1 MSKKGILLRSI
12 NTPDQETFQI
22 DREGF
27 VIGKGTEG
35 TDGIISGVRTVS
47 RHHLQ
52 ADWKEGQAWITDLS
66 STNGT
71 FVNGSQIPPMT
82 PREIFVGDE
91 IALADYIFWVEPVE
105 KESLLIVEEP
115 ENDWSTLEQA
125 IYENLS
131 SRYEIQVIR
140 DYFELE
146 EYFRQERKLDV
157 MLVEESLYG
166 KYLERHQ
173 IGWLILLKPEMNE
186 DSRELIE
193 NLK

>member
-1 MSKKGILLRSI
+1 M
-12 NTPDQETFQI
+12 
-22 DREGF
+22 
-27 VIGKGTEG
+27 IGKGTEG

-47 RHHLQ
+47 RQHLQ
-52 ADWKEGQAWITDLS
+52 ADWKEGRVWITDLS

-125 IYENLS
+125 VYENLS

>member
-1 MSKKGILLRSI
+1 M
-12 NTPDQETFQI
+12 
-22 DREGF
+22 
-27 VIGKGTEG
+27 
-35 TDGIISGVRTVS
+35 S

-52 ADWKEGQAWITDLS
+52 ADWKEGRAWITDLS

-82 PREIFVGDE
+82 PGKFVWEMRLRWLTISLGGTGGE
-91 IALADYIFWVEPVE
+91 GKSADR
-105 KESLLIVEEP
+105 EEP

-125 IYENLS
+125 VYENLS

-140 DYFELE
+140 DSLELE
-146 EYFRQERKLDV
+146 ESRQEKTGGM

-173 IGWLILLKPEMNE
+173 IGWLILLKPEMKTAG
-186 DSRELIE
+186 SL
-193 NLK
+193 LKI